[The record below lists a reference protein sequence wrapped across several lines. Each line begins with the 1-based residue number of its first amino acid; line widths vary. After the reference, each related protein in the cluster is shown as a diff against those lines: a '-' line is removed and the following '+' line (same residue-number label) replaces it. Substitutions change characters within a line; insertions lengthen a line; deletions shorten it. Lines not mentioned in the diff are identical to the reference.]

1 MNQPKPLIV
10 RNTAAWRIWNLR
22 FHVQLPMLAQYSTEY
37 MRQNAINVSGDK
49 KLDKLRMNQLVDVRQ
64 TCAGLAM
71 ILSEGYSISILN
83 RWDCVQMYSDIQE
96 HFRNWLDM
104 TYGGYPP
111 EAFPPIDD
119 LRLLET
125 LALEMHTEA
134 QRLSPKDREVASRI
148 FEGID
153 RMNRRRNLAATDK
166 QARERVMVGNQLK
179 PYNSIIDQIER
190 YILE

>member
-1 MNQPKPLIV
+1 MATKELIA

-22 FHVQLPMLAQYSTEY
+22 FHVQIPTLAQYSAEY
-37 MRQNAINVSGDK
+37 LRKNFVNISGDR
-49 KLDKLRMNQLVDVRQ
+49 KLDKLRLNQLVDVKQ

-71 ILSEGYSISILN
+71 IVNEGYTFSILN
-83 RWDCVQMYSDIQE
+83 RWDCVQMYADIQE

-125 LALEMHTEA
+125 LALEMHSEA
-134 QRLSPKDREVASRI
+134 QRLDPKDREVASRI
-148 FEGID
+148 FDGIE
-153 RMNRRRNLAATDK
+153 RLNRRRNLVGSEK
-166 QARERVMVGNQLK
+166 QARARMMQGNQIK
-179 PYNSIIDQIER
+179 AYNSIVNQIEE
-190 YILE
+190 YVMG

>member
-1 MNQPKPLIV
+1 MEKALIT

-22 FHVQLPMLAQYSTEY
+22 FHVKIPTLAQYSAEY
-37 MRQNAINVSGDK
+37 LRTNYVGISGDRN
-49 KLDKLRMNQLVDVRQ
+49 LDKLRMNQLVDVKQ

-71 ILSEGYSISILN
+71 IIDEGHAFAITN

-111 EAFPPIDD
+111 DAFPPIDD
-119 LRLLET
+119 LRLLERV
-125 LALEMHTEA
+125 ALEMHSEA
-134 QRLSPKDREVASRI
+134 QRLSPKDREIASRI
-148 FEGID
+148 FDGIA
-153 RMNRRRNLAATDK
+153 RMNRRRNLVASDK
-166 QARERVMVGNQLK
+166 QARERMMQGGQLK
-179 PYNSIIDQIER
+179 PYNSMVDQIER

>member
-1 MNQPKPLIV
+1 MEKALIT

-22 FHVQLPMLAQYSTEY
+22 YHVQIPTLAQYSAEY
-37 MRQNAINVSGDK
+37 LRTNYVGISGDK
-49 KLDKLRMNQLVDVRQ
+49 QLDKLRMNQLVDVKQ

-71 ILSEGYSISILN
+71 IIDEGYSFTILN

-119 LRLLET
+119 LRLLERV
-125 LALEMHTEA
+125 ALEMHAEA
-134 QRLSPKDREVASRI
+134 QRLSPKDREIASRI
-148 FEGID
+148 FDGIA
-153 RMNRRRNLAATDK
+153 RMNRRRNLVASDK
-166 QARERVMVGNQLK
+166 QARERMMQGGQIR
-179 PYNSIIDQIER
+179 PYNSMVDQIER
-190 YILE
+190 YMLE